1 MKKTNIFLA
10 ILILCAV
17 LSISAV
23 AASDANDTAIA
34 NQDDAQEVLHSD
46 DIDQSSSDD
55 EEQTVMQQTKISIK
69 TVTATQNSKTNV
81 KATVKTTDG
90 TPAVG
95 ATVTFKVNGKTYS
108 AKTDS
113 NGIATAKI
121 KVPKTKT
128 DKISAKTKNNI
139 VTKTTEYKKTYTCT
153 ASVAE
158 DDQYESSS
166 ATFKVVSKKS
176 KKVEKYRI
184 TKKQVKT
191 ITIPYKKNGVKEK
204 YSGHYAVVIF
214 HKSGKTNMLALAAG
228 DNTIDKTIKFSSK
241 VYYMNHGK
249 KVYIPSNKWLKSK
262 KSTDLHYYY
271 YEGNAK
277 MYATFKYTAC
287 TYKKIS

>member
-1 MKKTNIFLA
+1 MKKTYIFIA
-10 ILILCAV
+10 ILIFCTV

-34 NQDDAQEVLHSD
+34 NQDDQEILHAD
-46 DIDQSSSDD
+46 DDLSSD
-55 EEQTVMQQTKISIK
+55 EETVMQPTKVSVK
-69 TVTATQNSKTNV
+69 TVSAKQNSKTNV
-81 KATVKTTDG
+81 KATVKTTND
-90 TPAVG
+90 TPVEG
-95 ATVTFKVNGKTYS
+95 VTVTFKINGKTYS

-113 NGIATAKI
+113 DGIATAKI
-121 KVPKTKT
+121 SVPKTKA
-128 DKISAKTKNNI
+128 DKISVKTKNNV

-166 ATFKVVSKKS
+166 TTFKVISKKS

-191 ITIPYKKNGVKEK
+191 LTIPYKKYGVKQK
-204 YSGHYAVVIF
+204 YSGHYVFGIYHEA
-214 HKSGKTNMLALAAG
+214 GETNMLALAAG
-228 DNTIDKTIKFSSK
+228 DNTIQKTIKFSSK

-249 KVYIPSNKWLKSK
+249 KVYVPSNKWLKSK

-271 YEGNAK
+271 YEGDAK
-277 MYATFKYTAC
+277 MYATFKYTAY

>member
-1 MKKTNIFLA
+1 MKMKNIFLA
-10 ILILCAV
+10 ILILGVV
-17 LSISAV
+17 LNISAV

-34 NQDDAQEVLHSD
+34 NQDDAQEVLQTD
-46 DIDQSSSDD
+46 DIDESSSD
-55 EEQTVMQQTKISIK
+55 EEPETIMQQTKISTK
-69 TVTATQNSKTNV
+69 TVSAKQNSKTNV
-81 KATVKTTDG
+81 KATVKTTND
-90 TPAVG
+90 TPVEG
-95 ATVTFKVNGKTYS
+95 VTVTFKINGKIYT

-113 NGIATAKI
+113 KGIATAKI
-121 KVPKTKT
+121 TVPKTKAY
-128 DKISAKTKNNI
+128 KISAKTKNSI

-153 ASVAE
+153 ASIAE

-166 ATFKVVSKKS
+166 TNFKVVSTKN

-191 ITIPYKKNGVKEK
+191 ITVPYKKYGIKEK
-204 YSGHYAVVIF
+204 YSGHYVFGIY
-214 HKSGKTNMLALAAG
+214 HESGKTNVLALAAG
-228 DNTIDKTIKFSSK
+228 DKTLDKTIKFSSK

-262 KSTDLHYYY
+262 RSNDLHYYY